1 MKASFARHLDDVKK
15 SMKGLGY
22 VKFAETSSICDDE
35 WLKAFMMIA
44 AFIKYKKISTDGCDK
59 VQHLPENFEDMN
71 AYFMW

>member
-1 MKASFARHLDDVKK
+1 MSTHWEYEVMKASFARHLDDVKK

-44 AFIKYKKISTDGCDK
+44 AFIKY
-59 VQHLPENFEDMN
+59 
-71 AYFMW
+71 